1 MRYIILAVALVSLGA
16 CKTYTPQQSIAA
28 TCQAIASTEDALALV
43 KLNDAQKDVVRK
55 AIAIKAPV
63 CNVAPYPSSVSDAT
77 FAALNGALQNLVQVK
92 QEVAP

>member
-16 CKTYTPQQSIAA
+16 CKSYTVQQSVAS

-43 KLNDAQKDVVRK
+43 KLDDRQKAIVAK

-77 FAALNGALQNLVQVK
+77 FATLNGALQNLVQVK
-92 QEVAP
+92 QEAKP

>member
-1 MRYIILAVALVSLGA
+1 MKLLLVPVLLALASCA
-16 CKTYTPQQSIAA
+16 TYTPQQSIAA

-43 KLNDAQKDVVRK
+43 KLNDAQKAVVRK

-77 FAALNGALQNLVQVK
+77 FATLNGALQNLVQVK
-92 QEVAP
+92 QEAKP